1 MDQDKSNCG
10 EARKE
15 KRRRRT
21 AQQYASKM
29 TTQRWID
36 GDGERASTEAIEI
49 ENKTNL

>member
-15 KRRRRT
+15 KRRRT